1 MFLASSTLFLGFLLA
16 IVKNQVES
24 TVLSL
29 WACLCNLKKQVAPRF
44 CGTIPRT
51 SKSMLIF
58 LGRVYFLFGLVSAI
72 LMSNLLP
79 NYVAPVY
86 KVLKIS

>member
-1 MFLASSTLFLGFLLA
+1 M
-16 IVKNQVES
+16 
-24 TVLSL
+24 
-29 WACLCNLKKQVAPRF
+29 
-44 CGTIPRT
+44 
-51 SKSMLIF
+51 
-58 LGRVYFLFGLVSAI
+58 YFLFGLVSAILKSNWLLDFVVPLHQLLKICKAFRAESIFFGLVSAI